1 MNAAGMRAVAAAVAA
16 VVQDVGAGGVEKLAA
31 ALAGGSPRT
40 MLPAVSVAPGFA
52 AAAHRVLNAQQA
64 DGMSDVELV
73 AYLRGVAAGYR
84 QRTDALQV
92 ETVWT
97 GPSSHRVPLRS
108 TAQVLIDLVAG
119 TRSQLLLMTYS
130 ATPLPPL
137 ITGLGA
143 AIGRGVSVDIVVE
156 TLQGAGSALSGAE
169 PAAAFAGVAG
179 AQLWQWAPAARPTG
193 ARMHAKMAVADRMA
207 LLVSSA
213 NLTSSGI
220 DKNIEAG
227 ILVRGGT
234 APMRIVEHFTELTAA
249 GILIRL

>member
-1 MNAAGMRAVAAAVAA
+1 MTAVAAAVAA
-16 VVQDVGAGGVEKLAA
+16 AIQKIGTGGVENLAA
-31 ALAGGSPRT
+31 ALADGSPRT
-40 MLPAVSVAPGFA
+40 TVPAASAAPGFA
-52 AAAHRVLNAQQA
+52 ATAHHVLNAQLD
-64 DGMSDVELV
+64 DGVSDVELV

-92 ETVWT
+92 QMVWT
-97 GPSSHRVPLRS
+97 GPSSHRVPLRA

-119 TRSQLLLMTYS
+119 AHSQLLLMTYS
-130 ATPLPPL
+130 AAPYPPL

-143 AIGRGVSVDIVVE
+143 AIERDVSVDIVVE

-169 PAAAFAGVAG
+169 PAAAFAGVTG
-179 AQLWQWAPAARPTG
+179 AHLWQWAPTARPAG
-193 ARMHAKMAVADRMA
+193 ARMHAKIAVADRMA

-227 ILVRGGT
+227 ILVHGGT
-234 APMRIVEHFTELTAA
+234 APVRVVEHFIELTAT
-249 GILIRL
+249 GVLIRL

>member
-1 MNAAGMRAVAAAVAA
+1 MKELAAAVATA
-16 VVQDVGAGGVEKLAA
+16 MQEVGAGGIENLAA
-31 ALAGGSPRT
+31 ALTDGAPRT
-40 MLPAVSVAPGFA
+40 TVPVASAAPGFGT
-52 AAAHRVLNAQQA
+52 AAHRVLTAQLA
-64 DGMSDVELV
+64 DGVSDVELV

-92 ETVWT
+92 QTVWT
-97 GPSSHRVPLRS
+97 GPTSHRVPLRA
-108 TAQVLIDLVAG
+108 TAQVLVDLVVGAH
-119 TRSQLLLMTYS
+119 SHLLLMTYS
-130 ATPLPPL
+130 ATPYPPL

-143 AIGRGVSVDIVVE
+143 AIDRDVCVDVVVE

-179 AQLWQWAPAARPTG
+179 AQLWQWAPTARPAG
-193 ARMHAKMAVADRMA
+193 ARMHAKIAVADRMA

-227 ILVRGGT
+227 ILIHGGT
-234 APMRIVEHFTELTAA
+234 APLRVVEHFTELTAT
-249 GILIRL
+249 GVLIRL